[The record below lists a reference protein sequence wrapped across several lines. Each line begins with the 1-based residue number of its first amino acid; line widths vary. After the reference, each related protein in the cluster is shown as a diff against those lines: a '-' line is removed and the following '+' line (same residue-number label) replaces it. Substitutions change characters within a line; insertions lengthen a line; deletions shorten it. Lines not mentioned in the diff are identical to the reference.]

1 VGWEI
6 SNDSWEGYYRDY
18 SPCGTPGG
26 SLDMARK
33 DTATLLDF
41 KDEEDSNPF
50 AVRNTNFRAGLG
62 VS

>member
-1 VGWEI
+1 
-6 SNDSWEGYYRDY
+6 
-18 SPCGTPGG
+18 
-26 SLDMARK
+26 MARK